1 MNDRKFDLTSGAL
14 PLGIVMT
21 VLFSVIGGTAVA
33 VKTMTDLGNEIQ
45 MLRSDMSHKLE
56 VMQRDQSNTWTRS
69 QMEAWAWQLAA
80 QNATISVPEVKGPK

>member
-1 MNDRKFDLTSGAL
+1 MNDKKFDLTTGAL
-14 PLGIVMT
+14 PLGIVIT

-80 QNATISVPEVKGPK
+80 QNAAISVPEVKGPK

>member
-1 MNDRKFDLTSGAL
+1 MNDKKFDLTTGAL
-14 PLGIVMT
+14 PLGIVIT

-69 QMEAWAWQLAA
+69 QMEVWAWQLAA

>member
-1 MNDRKFDLTSGAL
+1 MNDKMFDLTTGAL
-14 PLGIVMT
+14 PLGIVIT

>member
-1 MNDRKFDLTSGAL
+1 MNDKMFDLTTGAL
-14 PLGIVMT
+14 PLGIVIT

-80 QNATISVPEVKGPK
+80 RNTSIEVPEVKGQK

>member
-1 MNDRKFDLTSGAL
+1 MNDKKFDLTTGAL
-14 PLGIVMT
+14 PLGIVIT

>member
-1 MNDRKFDLTSGAL
+1 MNDKKFDLTTGAL

-80 QNATISVPEVKGPK
+80 QNAAISVPEVKGPK

>member
-1 MNDRKFDLTSGAL
+1 MNDKKFDLTSGAL

>member
-1 MNDRKFDLTSGAL
+1 MNDKKFDLTTGAL
-14 PLGIVMT
+14 PLGIVVT

-80 QNATISVPEVKGPK
+80 QNAAISVPEVKGPK